1 MDSQICVVYESL
13 SDTNK
18 LLVKRKI
25 DELLEE
31 QRRKEQE
38 QETKKNRK
46 G

>member
-1 MDSQICVVYESL
+1 MDPQISVVYESL

-31 QRRKEQE
+31 QRRKEQR
-38 QETKKNRK
+38 QEAKKIQK